1 MKKTKKLGVRVIA
14 VYWLGVVSLCLSAT
28 SGYAKELKVGD
39 AAPQFECKDDA
50 GNVWRSEDHYGK
62 KTVVVYFYPA
72 AMTGGCTKQ
81 ACAYRDDQQK
91 LADKNAEVVG
101 VSGDEVAGLQLFKK
115 AQDLNFTL
123 LADTD
128 GSVAKAFGVP
138 LRSGGE
144 ITREVD
150 GKKFVLK
157 RGVTAARWTIVVDRQ
172 GKIASINKEVKAA
185 EDSKSILNLL
195 GE

>member
-1 MKKTKKLGVRVIA
+1 MKSGCRKIVVCWLAATTMSACAMSVRGA
-14 VYWLGVVSLCLSAT
+14 
-28 SGYAKELKVGD
+28 ELKVGD
-39 AAPQFECKDDA
+39 AAPKFECKDDA
-50 GNVWRSEDHYGK
+50 GNVWKSEDHYGK
-62 KTVVVYFYPA
+62 KSVVVYFYPA

-91 LADKNAEVVG
+91 LGDKNAEVVG

-115 AQDLNFTL
+115 AHDLNFTL

-138 LRSGGE
+138 VKGGGE
-144 ITREVD
+144 ITRVVD
-150 GKKFVLK
+150 GKEFVLK
-157 RGVTAARWTIVVDRQ
+157 RGVSAARWTIVVDKG

-185 EDSKSILNLL
+185 EDSKFILKLL
-195 GE
+195 DQE